1 MIRHR
6 WDEVVSMD
14 RALQPGEWAGVRL
27 STAAERKAVEAGR
40 KDVCNT
46 FVFQGCGHALRLIVT
61 KDIPQPGFLRRASM
75 EVSIRSTIAKQAAT
89 VPQPY
94 SSTVFAAALA
104 LAPAAA
110 VDLRRV
116 QASMRCADCSCILRA
131 GGPIEPD
138 SAQGSYARGQVMN
151 SKFVQRSASS

>member
-6 WDEVVSMD
+6 WDEVVSTD
-14 RALQPGEWAGVRL
+14 RALHRGEWAGVRL

-46 FVFQGCGHALRLIVT
+46 FLFQGCGHVLRLIVT
-61 KDIPQPGFLRRASM
+61 KDSPQPGFLRRVSM
-75 EVSIRSTIAKQAAT
+75 ELSIRAAVEKQTST

-94 SSTVFAAALA
+94 SSAVFATALA

-110 VDLRRV
+110 VDLHRV
-116 QASMRCADCSCILRA
+116 QASMRCQNCSCILRP
-131 GGPIEPD
+131 GGPIEAD
-138 SAQGSYARGQVMN
+138 SEQGSYARDQVLK
-151 SKFVQRSASS
+151 SKFIQRSASS